1 LVYGGAV
8 KLKNVQLKMQR
19 AIRPAF
25 RIVRGSSGLWEVVEE
40 GIREAL
46 ALFKAP
52 QAALSYA
59 CDLAAARRGSLVVV
73 FNKVPMRGRR
83 ALSMMAPGA
92 ASLQ

>member
-1 LVYGGAV
+1 
-8 KLKNVQLKMQR
+8 MQSR
-19 AIRPAF
+19 RKSQPAF
-25 RIVRGSSGLWEVVEE
+25 HIVRGSSGLWEVVEE

-59 CDLAAARRGSLVVV
+59 CDLAARHKGTVVMIFDRRPTRRGGFARV
-73 FNKVPMRGRR
+73 G
-83 ALSMMAPGA
+83 PGS

>member
-1 LVYGGAV
+1 MKLGKGAC
-8 KLKNVQLKMQR
+8 
-19 AIRPAF
+19 RPAF
-25 RIVRGSSGLWEVVEE
+25 RIVRGPSGLWEVLEE

-59 CDLAAARRGSLVVV
+59 CDLAAVRKGSLVVV
-73 FNKVPMRGRR
+73 FNRIPMRARR
-83 ALSMMAPGA
+83 GISIMGPGP

>member
-1 LVYGGAV
+1 
-8 KLKNVQLKMQR
+8 MQIER
-19 AIRPAF
+19 ETPPAF

-52 QAALSYA
+52 QGALSYA
-59 CDLAAARRGSLVVV
+59 CDLAAMRKGSVVVV
-73 FNKVPMRGRR
+73 FDRLPIGMRSRIATMG
-83 ALSMMAPGA
+83 PGS